1 MRRFMLTRAMP
12 TIAIAGVLVFVSAT
26 AIADEKFEQLAR
38 QVVGTSASVKP
49 GDVVVVAGGKHTTE
63 LMEAVAVEV
72 YKAGGLPTLFLSTD
86 RLSRTRFAEMPERF
100 LGQEPKYFAEW
111 LKHVDVWI
119 GLPGTENPKAVFAD
133 IPEKRMAT
141 SSKAARVIWDMLNDA
156 KIRVVS
162 IGYPTAEE
170 AAQNGLE
177 FETYET
183 MHWKAV
189 HTDYRKI
196 SDQGNRL
203 RDYFQRAKSVRV
215 TSPHGTDITFEVG
228 NRPIFVNDGIVTAEE
243 AKSRTFFTR
252 LASLPGGSLSFAPLE
267 TSANGK
273 VIVPKQ
279 RCRFEPLKEVSFAF
293 KNGRLQDFQAAK
305 GAKCFN
311 ETMAAYAG
319 SKDMIGSIQ
328 IGLNPEW
335 KVIEDDGDFRP
346 KDALGMVTIGIGFNE
361 LLGGANKDPGGF
373 SFPIVGATIE
383 IDGRVVIKDGKL
395 MF

>member
-12 TIAIAGVLVFVSAT
+12 TIASVGVLVFAGPTAT
-26 AIADEKFEQLAR
+26 ADEKLEQLAR
-38 QVVGTSASVKP
+38 QVVGTSASVNP
-49 GDVVVVAGGKHTTE
+49 GDVVVIAGGKHTTE
-63 LMEAVAVEV
+63 LMEVFAVEV
-72 YKAGGLPTLFLSTD
+72 LKAGGMPTLFLSTD
-86 RLSRTRFAEMPERF
+86 RLSRTRFAEMPERY
-100 LGQEPKYFAEW
+100 LGQEPRYFAEW

-170 AAQNGLE
+170 AAQNGLD
-177 FETYET
+177 FSTYEN

-189 HTDYRKI
+189 HADYRKI

-203 RDYFQRAKSVRV
+203 KDYFRRAKSVRV
-215 TSPHGTDITFEVG
+215 TSPHGTDISFKVG
-228 NRPIFVNDGIVTAEE
+228 GRPIFVNDGIVTEQE
-243 AKSRTFFTR
+243 AKSKTFFTR
-252 LASLPGGSLSFAPLE
+252 LASLPGGSLTFAPIE
-267 TSANGK
+267 TSANGR
-273 VIVPKQ
+273 VVVPKD
-279 RCRFEPLKEVSFAF
+279 RCRFEPLTDVSFEF
-293 KNGRLQDFQAAK
+293 KDGRLQNFRAAR
-305 GAKCFN
+305 GARCFK
-311 ETMAAYAG
+311 EMMAAYTG
-319 SKDMIGSIQ
+319 SKDVFGSIQ

-335 KVIEDDGDFRP
+335 KVIEDGGDFRP
-346 KDALGMVTIGIGFNE
+346 EDALGMVTIGIGFNE